1 MLEKELIP
9 HNYIDDTFE
18 RLKAANHTGL
28 IVYLTVGFPDI
39 EATVDLVLMLADAGV
54 DIVELGVPFSDPLAD
69 GITIQKSNFH
79 ALEHGVSM
87 EMCLEVVESVKKQ
100 VPKLPL
106 VLMGYYNPVLTYGLS
121 RFVGTASE
129 VGADGTIV
137 VDLPSEEAQPL
148 KSACLAHGLHLI
160 PLLAPTSTD
169 VRIRDACEQASGF
182 IYCVNVTGVTGSRQ
196 NVPNSALTLL
206 ERVRTKTN
214 LPLAAGFGVS
224 TAEHV
229 RTLGRSA
236 QAAVVGSE
244 FIKLIDQTDPKD
256 RMSAVNEFV
265 SRIKGSATQREAS

>member
-1 MLEKELIP
+1 MLEKKLIP
-9 HNYIDDTFE
+9 LNSIDDTFE
-18 RLKAANHTGL
+18 RLKKANDTGL

-39 EATVDLVLMLADAGV
+39 EATVDLVLMLEDAGV

-79 ALEHGVSM
+79 ALAQGVSM
-87 EMCLEVVESVKKQ
+87 EMCLGVVESVKKQ

-121 RFVGTASE
+121 RFVGTASQ
-129 VGADGTIV
+129 VGADGTII
-137 VDLPSEEAQPL
+137 VDLPSEEAGPL

-169 VRIRDACEQASGF
+169 VRIGDACEQASGF

-196 NVPNSALTLL
+196 HVSNSALTLL
-206 ERVRTKTN
+206 ERVRTKTD
-214 LPLAAGFGVS
+214 LPLAAGFGIS

-229 RTLGRSA
+229 RILGRRA

-256 RMSAVNEFV
+256 RMSAVKKFV
-265 SRIKGSATQREAS
+265 CQIKGASIQREAK

>member
-1 MLEKELIP
+1 MLETKLIP
-9 HNYIDDTFE
+9 HNAIDEAFE
-18 RLKAANHTGL
+18 RLKAANDTGL
-28 IVYLTVGFPDI
+28 IVYLTAGFPDI
-39 EATVDLVLMLADAGV
+39 EATIDLVLMLEDAGV

-79 ALEHGVSM
+79 ALSHGVSM
-87 EMCLEVVESVKKQ
+87 EMCLGVVESVKKQ
-100 VPKLPL
+100 APKLPL

-121 RFVGTASE
+121 RFVGAASK
-129 VGADGTIV
+129 VGVDGTII

-148 KSACLAHGLHLI
+148 KSACLVNGLHLI

-169 VRIRDACEQASGF
+169 IRISNACEQASGF
-182 IYCVNVTGVTGSRQ
+182 IYCVNVTGVTGSRRD
-196 NVPNSALTLL
+196 VPNSALTLL
-206 ERVRTKTN
+206 ERVRTKTD

-244 FIKLIDQTDPKD
+244 FIKLIDHIDPRD
-256 RMSAVNEFV
+256 RMSAVKDFV
-265 SRIKGSATQREAS
+265 SRIKGSSTQRKAS